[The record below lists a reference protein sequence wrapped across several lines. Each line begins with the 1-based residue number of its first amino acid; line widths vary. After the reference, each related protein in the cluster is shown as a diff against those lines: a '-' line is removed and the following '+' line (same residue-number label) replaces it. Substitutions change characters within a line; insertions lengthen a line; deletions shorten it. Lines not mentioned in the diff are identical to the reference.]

1 MASATKTTLAVT
13 ELLELILVKLPP
25 LKIISVQRV
34 CKAWRDCIEHSPIL
48 QEATFCR
55 PATKIEICS
64 PPGTVIT
71 THHFHPALVPLMS
84 GRKLRLELTE
94 QKGVFTTTVDDRFFF
109 GALYYFTGNKRTKHI
124 WGSQYLTQPP
134 ISRLQMLVLQS
145 FYMEEFGKSIKN
157 NELLHMRSNS
167 EGLRLKDLY
176 SAIKQKIF
184 DVTILGEKPPCFA

>member
-84 GRKLRLELTE
+84 GRKLRLEVTE
-94 QKGVFTTTVDDRFFF
+94 QEGVFTTTVDGRFFF
-109 GALYYFTGNKRTKHI
+109 DAHHYFTGNRRTKHI

-134 ISRLQMLVLQS
+134 ISCLKVLTLQY
-145 FYMEEFGKSIKN
+145 FYWGEPGN
-157 NELLHMRSNS
+157 DALLHMRSNLK
-167 EGLRLKDLY
+167 GLRLKDLY
-176 SAIKQKIF
+176 SAIKQTIF
-184 DVTILGEKPPCFA
+184 I